1 MISSL
6 KRLKKITENY
16 KDWAGGLWREGRD
29 MNAETCLILDF
40 MLTTLT
46 ILTNLDK
53 EQKKIEKYM
62 EELLY
67 MYDDNETD
75 VVDWNGGEFYK

>member
-6 KRLKKITENY
+6 KRLKKITKSY

-29 MNAETCLILDF
+29 MNAETCLILEF
-40 MLTTLT
+40 MLTTVT
-46 ILTNLDK
+46 VLTNLDQ

-62 EELLY
+62 EELLKEAN
-67 MYDDNETD
+67 NE
-75 VVDWNGGEFYK
+75 W

>member
-1 MISSL
+1 
-6 KRLKKITENY
+6 
-16 KDWAGGLWREGRD
+16 
-29 MNAETCLILDF
+29 MNAETCLILEF
-40 MLTTLT
+40 MLTTAT
-46 ILTNLDK
+46 VLTNLDK

-67 MYDDNETD
+67 LIDDNETD

>member
-6 KRLKKITENY
+6 KHLQKITENY

-67 MYDDNETD
+67 NDNETD
-75 VVDWNGGEFYK
+75 VADYNGGEFYK